1 MRVSRINIDKNLE
14 VINNALASDRLSLE
28 EKKSIEENNEIIQ
41 VLLDRLSRRRLGRK
55 SSERSSGSKKDEEK
69 LKKRKE
75 RKQLPSERYPG
86 VPIVERELGFEA
98 IPRCPNCNEELK
110 DSGLHECV
118 ETITVLPKKY
128 LIDRLLKKKY
138 KCGSCHSGMLTVPTP
153 SRVVPGSSYSDEMV
167 LDVSLSKYCDLI
179 PMERY
184 AMMAWRNGLEGLPAN
199 SLIGLTHHLANFLEV
214 VYFKL
219 KVEVQKSQVVQADET
234 PHRML
239 EGGGGKKQWY
249 LWGFSCS
256 ISCFFEVA
264 NTRSGA
270 VASGFLKKS
279 IALYLVSDAF
289 SGYSKAVSEVN
300 AYRKELGTPLLSSA
314 YCNAH
319 ARRKFKEAEEN
330 FPEETKVFIQSYKE
344 IYRLEQGGKEL
355 SGSKALGQRS
365 KMKFYF
371 EEMRKECTRL
381 EEGYSTHSALSK
393 GMKYFNKNYSKLT
406 VCLDSPEVP
415 LDNNQEERLLRSPV
429 VGRKTWYG
437 SHSKRGARTSA
448 VLFSIVEACKLNK
461 VNPREY
467 FPFVV
472 QEIHEG
478 KDPPTPYEYSI
489 RFGGQDDLP
498 PTRLLTCL
506 PNDVPLN
513 RGNDPPII

>member
-1 MRVSRINIDKNLE
+1 MYLLCDNYHVRVTRVNIDKN
-14 VINNALASDRLSLE
+14 INILNDLIESDRLSSE

-41 VLLDRLSRRRLGRK
+41 VLLDRLSRNRLGRK
-55 SSERSSGSKKDEEK
+55 SSERSPGSKKDQQKLEK
-69 LKKRKE
+69 RRE
-75 RKQLPSERYPG
+75 RKQLPSQRYPG
-86 VPIVERELGFEA
+86 VPIVERELGFETM
-98 IPRCPNCNEELK
+98 PRCPNCSKELK
-110 DSGLHECV
+110 DSGLYECV
-118 ETITVLPKKY
+118 ESITVIPKKY

-199 SLIGLTHHLANFLEV
+199 SLIGLTHHLANFLEGI
-214 VYFKL
+214 YIKL
-219 KVEVQKSQVVQADET
+219 KEEVQISVVVQADET

-256 ISCFFEVA
+256 ISCFFEIA
-264 NTRSGA
+264 NTRSGT

-279 IALYLVSDAF
+279 SALYLVSDVF

-300 AYRKELGTPLLSSA
+300 ASRKEVGTLLLSSA

-330 FPEETKVFIQSYKE
+330 FPEETKMFIHSYKE
-344 IYRLEQGGKEL
+344 IYRLEQAGKEL
-355 SGSKALGQRS
+355 SGSEALGQRS

-381 EEGYSTHSALSK
+381 EGGCSAHSALSRA
-393 GMKYFNKNYSKLT
+393 MKYFNKNYSGLT
-406 VCLDSPEVP
+406 VCLNSPEVP
-415 LDNNQEERLLRSPV
+415 LDNNQEERLLRSAV

-437 SHSKRGARTSA
+437 NHSKRGAKTSA

-472 QEIHEG
+472 REIHEG

-489 RFGGQDDLP
+489 QAGGQDP
-498 PTRLLTCL
+498 
-506 PNDVPLN
+506 PLN
-513 RGNDPPII
+513 